1 MGVIDFHMHFVG
13 RVFFETLAAQSPLA
27 GDVAARLAGVVERT
41 GIELPDADV
50 ESHARRWLAEADAHG
65 VERLCAFASVPEEIP
80 SLARA
85 AKASD
90 GRIVPFALVNP
101 TVDGVAEKVRGLIAE
116 QGFGGVLLF
125 PAMHHY
131 HIGDE
136 RCAALLSVL
145 NEAGAV
151 CFVHCGVLVVKLR
164 DLLGLPRPMDLA
176 YANPLAI
183 VPAANRNPHAHFVIP
198 HFGAGFL
205 REALM
210 AGAQCANVHVDT
222 SSSNGWRATQAEPIS
237 LAQVFERALGVF
249 GPERILFGTDSNVF
263 PAGWRADRLA
273 EQRAALSEADAD
285 EADIA
290 LVLGGNAQRL
300 LDGVRR
306 GAAWSK
312 S

>member
-1 MGVIDFHMHFVG
+1 MGVIDFHMHFFG
-13 RVFFETLAAQSPLA
+13 RVFFETLAAQSPLSGDA
-27 GDVAARLAGVVERT
+27 ASRLAEVVRRTGLQLPEPDVAAHVQ
-41 GIELPDADV
+41 
-50 ESHARRWLAEADAHG
+50 RWLAEADRHG

-80 SLARA
+80 SLAQAGRA
-85 AKASD
+85 AN

-101 TVDGVAEKVRGLIAE
+101 TVAGAAAKVRALIGE

-131 HIGDE
+131 QVAGPECAELLGVLDE
-136 RCAALLSVL
+136 AR
-145 NEAGAV
+145 AV
-151 CFVHCGVLVVKLR
+151 CYVHCGVLVVKLR

-176 YANPLAI
+176 YANPLAL
-183 VPAANRNPHAHFVIP
+183 VPAANRFPNVRFVIP

-210 AGAQCANVHVDT
+210 AGAQCSNIHVDS
-222 SSSNGWRATQAEPIS
+222 SSSNSWRATQPEPIS

-273 EQRAALSEADAD
+273 EQRAALADAG
-285 EADIA
+285 ADAAAVAAI
-290 LVLGGNAQRL
+290 LGGNAQRL

-306 GAAWSK
+306 GAG
-312 S
+312 

>member
-1 MGVIDFHMHFVG
+1 MGVIDFHMHLFS
-13 RVFFETLAAQSPLA
+13 RVFFETLAAQSPLP
-27 GDVAARLAGVVERT
+27 GDVASRLADVSKRT
-41 GIELPDADV
+41 GIELPGPDV
-50 ESHARRWLAEADAHG
+50 AAHAHRWLAEADRHG

-80 SLARA
+80 SLAQAARA
-85 AKASD
+85 GN

-101 TVDGVAEKVRGLIAE
+101 IVTGAAARVRALIAE

-131 HIGDE
+131 RIGDPA
-136 RCAALLSVL
+136 CAELLGVL
-145 NEAGAV
+145 NEARAI
-151 CFVHCGVLVVKLR
+151 CYVHCGLLVVKLR

-176 YANPLAI
+176 YADPLAL
-183 VPAANRNPHAHFVIP
+183 VPAANRFPDVRFVIP

-210 AGAQCANVHVDT
+210 AGAQCANVHIDS
-222 SSSNGWRATQAEPIS
+222 SSSNSWRATQERPVT

-273 EQRAALSEADAD
+273 EQHAALAEAGANAAAV
-285 EADIA
+285 EA
-290 LVLGGNAQRL
+290 VLGGNARHL

-306 GAAWSK
+306 GTG
-312 S
+312 